1 MLAPIWDEPTTRFH
15 QVTTQDTRVT
25 RPNSN
30 NSDGPGTAEQQHR
43 TNATNTQEPPDQQL
57 EPAGQGREHHQQTA
71 DHGQTDRNGQQQ
83 QRTAR
88 ITNNRHRNGQQDG
101 RSIVFQTAAL
111 CSSSLQKLLS

>member
-15 QVTTQDTRVT
+15 QVTTQDTQVI

-43 TNATNTQEPPDQQL
+43 TSATNTQEPPDQQL

-88 ITNNRHRNGQQDG
+88 TRNGLQQTG
-101 RSIVFQTAAL
+101 RDNKQQAQERTAR
-111 CSSSLQKLLS
+111 